1 MIGTPSSGSG
11 DRVNF
16 AKLTSAAVVE
26 VAWEEGKLSL
36 DGVPTPT
43 AIRSSCGRGLRT
55 TRLITTDAAWL
66 SSDAAI
72 SFTHLLRRCLSTS
85 APTAP
90 TLIQPRGV
98 FAEVAEQAGS
108 GLDPRGVEKRI
119 LDAYQHLSF
128 VQWVA
133 FNH

>member
-1 MIGTPSSGSG
+1 M
-11 DRVNF
+11 R
-16 AKLTSAAVVE
+16 A
-26 VAWEEGKLSL
+26 
-36 DGVPTPT
+36 
-43 AIRSSCGRGLRT
+43 GLRT

-72 SFTHLLRRCLSTS
+72 SFTHLPRRRLSTS

-90 TLIQPRGV
+90 TLIQPRECSPKWLSKR
-98 FAEVAEQAGS
+98 AVAWT
-108 GLDPRGVEKRI
+108 PGVEKRI

-128 VQWVA
+128 VEWVA